1 MTDTPI
7 RTVAAIRYVAPLRE
21 GGSMPAIMEADDL
34 GTYVVKFRGA
44 AQGVKTLVA
53 ELITGEIARLLGL
66 PVPEI
71 VLVEL
76 DPVLAAA
83 EPDPEIQDLLK
94 ASPGLN
100 IGLDFLPGSL
110 PYSVAMRRLVDP
122 ELAARVVW
130 LDALTTNIDRTPR
143 NPNLLIWHRRLWL
156 IDHGASIYLH
166 HSWEGVETRARTA
179 FAPIADHVLLPVAG
193 PIPEAGAVCR
203 PLVTREAVERIV
215 AVLPDD
221 WLADPAPFPDA
232 AALRAAYVDLVM
244 TRLSVADAFEAEAE
258 AARLRVAS

>member
-1 MTDTPI
+1 MANI
-7 RTVAAIRYVAPLRE
+7 ALRTVTAIRYVAPLRE
-21 GGSMPAIMEADDL
+21 GGSLPGVMEADDL

-53 ELITGEIARLLGL
+53 ELITGEVGRLLAL
-66 PVPEI
+66 PVPEL

-76 DPVLAAA
+76 DPLLGAA
-83 EPDPEIQDLLK
+83 EPDPDIQDLLK

-100 IGLDFLPGSL
+100 LGMDYLPGSL
-110 PYSVAMRRLVDP
+110 PYSVAMQRLIEP

-143 NPNLLIWHRRLWL
+143 NPNLLIWHRRLRL
-156 IDHGASIYLH
+156 IDHGASLYVH

-179 FAPIADHVLLPVAG
+179 FAPIADHVLLPIAG
-193 PIPEAGAVCR
+193 PIPAAGAACR
-203 PLVTREAVERIV
+203 PLLTREAVERIV
-215 AVLPDD
+215 AAIPAD

-232 AALRAAYVDLVM
+232 GALRAAYVELVM
-244 TRLSVADAFEAEAE
+244 TRLAVADAFEAEAE
-258 AARLRVAS
+258 RARLRVVS